1 MLVPLD
7 MNWTGPAQ
15 MCSCTVVQHGMDYLV
30 TTSTGAAF
38 KVQSKYI
45 NTFVRR

>member
-15 MCSCTVVQHGMDYLV
+15 MCSCTVVQHGAEYLV
-30 TTSTGAAF
+30 RTATGAAF
-38 KVQSKYI
+38 TLQPKYLK
-45 NTFVRR
+45 TFVR